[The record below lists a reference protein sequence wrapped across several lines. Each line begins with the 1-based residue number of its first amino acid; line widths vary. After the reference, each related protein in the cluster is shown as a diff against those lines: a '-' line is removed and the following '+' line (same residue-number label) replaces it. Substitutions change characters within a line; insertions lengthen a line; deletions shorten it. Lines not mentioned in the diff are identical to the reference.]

1 MRIEFIKALHLRS
14 KLTRF
19 LNIRGLFRNCLP
31 TKKIQL
37 WNRYNINSVGV
48 VYYDPKHPAGYGS
61 VANLVKAGKNN
72 KNVEDDRQV
81 KIGTLYI
88 NL

>member
-1 MRIEFIKALHLRS
+1 MHAVYFAIVCRQKRS
-14 KLTRF
+14 SLGIGTIIMS
-19 LNIRGLFRNCLP
+19 LGI
-31 TKKIQL
+31 
-37 WNRYNINSVGV
+37 
-48 VYYDPKHPAGYGS
+48 VYYDPKHPAGFGS

-81 KIGTLYI
+81 KIRTLYI

>member
-1 MRIEFIKALHLRS
+1 M
-14 KLTRF
+14 
-19 LNIRGLFRNCLP
+19 
-31 TKKIQL
+31 
-37 WNRYNINSVGV
+37 GV